1 MKRLPA
7 TVFCT
12 ALLVLTGCGADEE
25 DPVASPSAT
34 PSLSASASA
43 SVSASA
49 SASPS
54 LAPSTSPEAT
64 PSGPGSAGTEPTA
77 PVEAFPADT
86 GLDTEEPTGGPLS
99 VVAVRVARQDGYDRV
114 VFELAGKQA
123 GEPGWRVEYT
133 DDPAQQ
139 GSGNAVEIKGAA
151 ALAVFITGTGFPFD
165 TGAEEENDDPTLPP
179 DLAVIEDVVLG
190 ATFEGQY
197 EAFIGTARQAPFRV
211 FRLADPARV
220 VIDVRHG

>member
-1 MKRLPA
+1 MAGMQRLPA
-7 TVFCT
+7 TVLCT
-12 ALLVLTGCGADEE
+12 ALLALTGCGAAEE
-25 DPVASPSAT
+25 DPVGSPSAT
-34 PSLSASASA
+34 PSR
-43 SVSASA
+43 SA

-54 LAPSTSPEAT
+54 AAPSTSAAAS
-64 PSGPGSAGTEPTA
+64 PSASAAADTEPTA
-77 PVEAFPADT
+77 PAQAFPADT
-86 GLDTEEPTGGPLS
+86 GPDTEEPTGGPLS

-139 GSGNAVEIKGAA
+139 GSGNAVKIEGAA

-165 TGAEEENDDPTLPP
+165 TGAEEENDDPMLPP

-197 EAFIGTARQAPFRV
+197 EAFVGTAREAPFRV

>member
-7 TVFCT
+7 AVLCLSLF
-12 ALLVLTGCGADEE
+12 ALTGCGAGEV
-25 DPVASPSAT
+25 DPVGSAPSPSPSAA
-34 PSLSASASA
+34 PSTSAAASPSASASA
-43 SVSASA
+43 D
-49 SASPS
+49 
-54 LAPSTSPEAT
+54 
-64 PSGPGSAGTEPTA
+64 TEPTA
-77 PVEAFPADT
+77 PAEAFPADT
-86 GLDTEEPTGGPLS
+86 GLDTEEPTGGLLS
-99 VVAVRVARQDGYDRV
+99 VVAVRVARQEGYDRV
-114 VFELAGKQA
+114 VFELAGKQP

-139 GSGNAVEIKGAA
+139 GSGNPVKVEGAA

-197 EAFIGTARQAPFRV
+197 EAFVGTAREAPFRV